1 MIFCVA
7 EKEREREQWKSI
19 QEVAVVEEV
28 AEVVEVDEE
37 NEEFS
42 RSRSLSFSFS
52 PTFLFSSTR
61 EKRAKKTRRSLFH
74 PFLLVSLQ
82 DGVFRAHELAQLLH
96 DRGHDER
103 QGRGAAPRATRHDGR
118 TSGRGAA
125 SENVGDEKGRFD
137 IIGGDD
143 DHDSEPFE
151 LFVVVDELLGW
162 RSCERPLQRRLRD
175 VAARLGTAAQAVCP
189 GGAGRYGDGVLGDE
203 RGQPRQKN
211 ARPSAK
217 LEMATPGFLSQA
229 SQDLCFLPHCDPEL
243 GTVP

>member
-1 MIFCVA
+1 MLFWVWGAWGGEGERERKEREKRENVLKKQQKKRKRGGRGRGDDDFGFRGFLPLFLFLFLFVREIGFCVA
-7 EKEREREQWKSI
+7 EKERKREQWKSI

-28 AEVVEVDEE
+28 GEVVEVDEE

-42 RSRSLSFSFS
+42 RSLSLSFSFS
-52 PTFLFSSTR
+52 PTFPLSSTR

-103 QGRGAAPRATRHDGR
+103 QGRGAALRATRHDGR

-137 IIGGDD
+137 IIGGDN

-162 RSCERPLQRRLRD
+162 RSCERPL
-175 VAARLGTAAQAVCP
+175 
-189 GGAGRYGDGVLGDE
+189 
-203 RGQPRQKN
+203 
-211 ARPSAK
+211 
-217 LEMATPGFLSQA
+217 
-229 SQDLCFLPHCDPEL
+229 
-243 GTVP
+243 